1 MGVSVAGGLEEGELR
16 LQRDRLIEQYL
27 PLVTSLA
34 RRYADRGERLD
45 DLVQVGAIGLI
56 NAVDRF
62 DAQRGVDLR
71 AYATPSIVGEIKRH
85 LRDRTSTIRLP
96 RREQEAR
103 GTLRR
108 ARRELRARLDR
119 APTWAE
125 LLSSTAIREEDLARA
140 VDAER
145 ATAPLSLSLIESG
158 PMVDEEGFA
167 AGEDRALLRKGFRAL
182 EARERRAL
190 SLSYFADL
198 SQREVAARLG
208 VSQSEVSR
216 TIARALVK
224 MRVALAG
231 APATFVRGPSSA

>member
-1 MGVSVAGGLEEGELR
+1 
-16 LQRDRLIEQYL
+16 
-27 PLVTSLA
+27 
-34 RRYADRGERLD
+34 
-45 DLVQVGAIGLI
+45 LI

-62 DAQRGVDLR
+62 DAGRGVDLR

-108 ARRELRARLDR
+108 ARRELSSRLDH
-119 APTWAE
+119 APTWSE
-125 LLSSTAIREEDLARA
+125 LRSSPAIPEEELARA

-145 ATAPLSLSLIESG
+145 ATAPLSLSVIESE
-158 PMVDEEGFA
+158 PAVDEEGFA
-167 AGEDRALLRKGFRAL
+167 AGEDRALIWKGFRSL

-190 SLSYFADL
+190 TLTYFADL

-208 VSQSEVSR
+208 ISQSEVSR
-216 TIARALVK
+216 TIARALRK
-224 MRVALAG
+224 MRAALAA
-231 APATFVRGPSSA
+231 APATFVRGPTSA